1 MPRRHTRKRGRR
13 QRGGGGEGGPNG
25 GSASA
30 AASAAASAGGNSM
43 KGEIIETP
51 TTHGVKYE
59 LKNTLNSNILEKIKP
74 NHSLKTNARTKT
86 PRIVGHLTLKYE
98 GYRDFDELVLKVRNK
113 LGAASVPSPVAYIS
127 YVTNIAHISFIEQ
140 PNRAASITEAEKE
153 EIFGTT
159 NIGVLAVPF
168 INPENPTTLINK
180 YFLRRR
186 TGVQLIKHAIEEA
199 RKKGI
204 KTILLQAATPD
215 LIPYYT
221 KFGFTVVP
229 DIEMGQG
236 LIYGR
241 DKGSGPIM
249 KLDL

>member
-1 MPRRHTRKRGRR
+1 MPRRHTRKHGRR

-25 GSASA
+25 GS
-30 AASAAASAGGNSM
+30 ASAAASAGGNSM

-74 NHSLKTNARTKT
+74 NHSLKTNARIRT

-98 GYRDFDELVLKVRNK
+98 GDRDFDELVSNVRIK
-113 LGAASVPSPVAYIS
+113 LGAGSVPSPVAYIS
-127 YVTNIAHISFIEQ
+127 YVTNIAHISFVEH

-168 INPENPTTLINK
+168 INPEHPTTSINK

-204 KTILLQAATPD
+204 KTILLQAATPK
-215 LIPYYT
+215 LIPYYE
-221 KFGFTVVP
+221 KIGFTVVEG
-229 DIEMGQG
+229 IEILTGTG

-241 DKGSGPIM
+241 DMDSGPIM